1 MSAMLAILA
10 VTRFR
15 LGQGGPL
22 VQAPLLVHVA
32 AGMLAIVAG
41 YVALY
46 AAKGAAVHRKS
57 GMLFVYA
64 MVTMGLVGAALAA
77 VERKIGSVDG
87 GLLAAY
93 FVVTALTT
101 VRPPTAASRRVEGVG
116 MLVALT
122 VGAINVALGLD
133 TVVRGAATR
142 DGVPVPMYFV
152 LGAIALLAGLSDVR
166 MLRRG
171 GLRGAP
177 RLTRHLWRMSFA
189 LFIAAGSFFLGQAK
203 VIPQPLRVWSVLF
216 TVALL
221 PLAMMLYWLW
231 RVRVRRSL
239 RGIVVVR
246 TPEPAT

>member
-1 MSAMLAILA
+1 
-10 VTRFR
+10 
-15 LGQGGPL
+15 L

-101 VRPPTAASRRVEGVG
+101 VRPPTAASRRVERVG

-177 RLTRHLWRMSFA
+177 RLTRHLWRMCFA